1 MRRMIYGLVIA
12 AVVVVGAYF
21 WLQNEGDNSGPIIFL
36 PKTIDASIEFWQV
49 VDQGMYA
56 AAAEY
61 GTSVKVMGTIKET
74 DYEGQIKLL
83 KQAMAMKPRA
93 ILLSASDYEKLV
105 PAAKDVVKSGIPLI
119 TVDSGLKGG
128 ISNSLIATDN
138 YEAGKKA
145 GNALAEALPDRGKV
159 AILNYIQGTSTS
171 IDRENG
177 VRDSLNHVNGV
188 QIVGTFYS
196 EGLSAKA
203 YSVTQ
208 SLLRQY
214 PDLQGIVCLN
224 EPTTLG
230 AAEAVRDAAKYSQV
244 KLIGFDSSMN
254 EISMLED
261 GIIQAIVVQKPFNMG
276 YLAVKTAVQLHK
288 GGKADPRI
296 DTGSQVIWKKT
307 MYDKENQK
315 LLFPFLD
322 QKREA
327 AGRIGAG

>member
-1 MRRMIYGLVIA
+1 MRRIMYMLLI
-12 AVVVVGAYF
+12 AVVCILGIYF
-21 WLQNEGDNSGPIIFL
+21 WVQNEGDNNGPIVFL

-61 GTSVKVMGTIKET
+61 GTTVKVMGTVKET
-74 DYEGQIKLL
+74 DYEGQIALL
-83 KQAMAMKPRA
+83 KQAMALKPQA

-105 PAAKDVVKSGIPLI
+105 PAAKDVVKAGIPLI
-119 TVDSGLKGG
+119 TVDSGLEGG
-128 ISNSLIATDN
+128 ISDSLIATDN
-138 YEAGKKA
+138 FEAGKKA
-145 GNALAEALPDRGKV
+145 GNALAEALPNRGKV

-177 VRDSLNHVNGV
+177 VRDSLNKVERF

-196 EGLSAKA
+196 DGLSAKA
-203 YSVTQ
+203 YTVTE

-230 AAEAVRDAAKYSQV
+230 AAEAVRDAAKYPQV

-276 YLAVKTAVQLHK
+276 YLAVKTAVQLK
-288 GGKADPRI
+288 RGKHVEPRI

-322 QKREA
+322 QKR
-327 AGRIGAG
+327 